1 MKRFH
6 SRWAPCGTAL
16 CTLTLLG
23 AWASTSRAGDQGA
36 PPGGS
41 SWTIP
46 DLKAASIEFTLLQQ
60 YDSLGT
66 KGRVRIRG
74 VVTNRK
80 GDPYH
85 GNGYATLKE
94 KVGTAWKRVAI
105 QPIPLLAGGAV
116 CDVVYERN
124 WNKNAPAAT
133 AYLLAVELDGQDT
146 DDRSNNSLVRSSE
159 GLSELLQPVRQNPVM
174 QTKTGSSPG
183 GLGPKVNWPK
193 SGSPWDK
200 VPRR

>member
-1 MKRFH
+1 MVGIAV
-6 SRWAPCGTAL
+6 SS
-16 CTLTLLG
+16 
-23 AWASTSRAGDQGA
+23 ASAQNP
-36 PPGGS
+36 PPGGG
-41 SWTIP
+41 SWGIAGT
-46 DLKAASIEFTLLQQ
+46 DLAADRIEFILVQQ

-146 DDRSNNSLVRSSE
+146 DDRSNNGLVRSSE